1 MIADELRLLID
12 YHNCRVS
19 VLDGDWVVP
28 IAFRGELLSRSGERV
43 DFPRTRIGEGITG
56 HVAETSEPL
65 LVRNT
70 LECEYAVMIPGTHM
84 IEESQIA
91 VPLCYGARVI
101 GVIAISK
108 LGVGQ
113 FDEDD
118 VRLLEVLAGQAS
130 VALENARLYEAERR
144 EIGRAH
150 V

>member
-1 MIADELRLLID
+1 LAGTLTLLSELRQTGKVIADKLRLLID

-19 VLDGDWVVP
+19 VLEDDWVVP

-43 DFPRTRIGEGITG
+43 DSPRPRVGEGITG

-65 LVRNT
+65 LVGNT

-108 LGVGQ
+108 LGVDQ

-118 VRLLEVLAGQAS
+118 VRLLE
-130 VALENARLYEAERR
+130 ALDRHA
-144 EIGRAH
+144 
-150 V
+150 